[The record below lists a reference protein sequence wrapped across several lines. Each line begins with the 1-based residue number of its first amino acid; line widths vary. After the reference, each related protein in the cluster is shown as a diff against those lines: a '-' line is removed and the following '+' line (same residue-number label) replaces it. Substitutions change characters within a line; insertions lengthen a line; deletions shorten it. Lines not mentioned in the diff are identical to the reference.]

1 MGDIVIAP
9 LFVARLGL
17 IGYAY
22 TSNDFITIY
31 ALLIDVFILIL
42 FIICVFKNSR
52 KFERLKGD
60 IMTSVQVMAF
70 VGFIVLCSVSLAFA
84 LYAIRDKKTRKK
96 VSI

>member
-31 ALLIDVFILIL
+31 ALILLL
-42 FIICVFKNSR
+42 FVY
-52 KFERLKGD
+52 LK
-60 IMTSVQVMAF
+60 IAEN
-70 VGFIVLCSVSLAFA
+70 L
-84 LYAIRDKKTRKK
+84 RD
-96 VSI
+96 

>member
-31 ALLIDVFILIL
+31 ALLIDVFILVLLL
-42 FIICVFKNSR
+42 FVYLKVAENLRDICRVYSFMFCFFSICIIC
-52 KFERLKGD
+52 D
-60 IMTSVQVMAF
+60 
-70 VGFIVLCSVSLAFA
+70 
-84 LYAIRDKKTRKK
+84 
-96 VSI
+96 

>member
-9 LFVARLGL
+9 LFVAGLGL

-42 FIICVFKNSR
+42 LLFVY
-52 KFERLKGD
+52 LK
-60 IMTSVQVMAF
+60 IAEN
-70 VGFIVLCSVSLAFA
+70 L
-84 LYAIRDKKTRKK
+84 RD
-96 VSI
+96 